1 MMGSSLDVNTV
12 DPLAAAWT
20 LSREGRPLAAAR
32 LARRLHERS
41 RAKGDQ
47 AVALTAATRLAWFCP
62 MNGQYDAGVAYALEA
77 AAGWRARG
85 DPDREAKALCAQ
97 AFSLL
102 QMGDS
107 NALDEVVRAEAL
119 TRASSDPCAIG
130 VTHSMLALVLVAAKQ
145 FDEAERRARLGVDY
159 GRRSGDLVPFGRWLL
174 NLGYVLCVRASEER
188 KGCAEE
194 LEAAVSTLRQAL
206 ATSRQAGDGWNI
218 RLCLTNLAECMSD
231 LRRFDEARHLLEE
244 LQAVPGENDARS
256 RSHEMFVWG
265 HLHAAEGSS
274 GDSLRVLTR
283 CLDIASTNGDTDIA
297 AQACAKI
304 AQARAGRKEW
314 RQAFEAHV
322 RFHELSMRHATEAVQ
337 RRASIA
343 ALRLEIDDV
352 RSAAEQEKVRAL
364 YLEQR
369 NRALA
374 QEGERLMRATMEDAL
389 TGLMNRRKLGLAFLD
404 LVATRTAFTIAVID
418 IDHFKAVN
426 DRFSHLAGD
435 DVLRGV
441 ADLLRRNVRGD
452 DMSVRYGGEEFVVLS
467 AGATIEETKR
477 SCNRLRLAVARHDWA
492 RISPELRVTIS
503 IGIASSRE
511 AEHPDGVLALADRR
525 LFVSKQ
531 RGRNRV
537 TADCRH
543 VKQAWPAPVA
553 CGE

>member
-1 MMGSSLDVNTV
+1 MGSSLDVNTTV

-62 MNGQYDAGVAYALEA
+62 MNGEYDAGVAYALEA

-119 TRASSDPCAIG
+119 TRSSSDPCAIG
-130 VTHSMLALVLVAAKQ
+130 VTQSILALVLVAARQ
-145 FDEAERRARLGVDY
+145 FDEAERRARLGVDH

-174 NLGYVLCVRASEER
+174 NLGYVQCVRASEE
-188 KGCAEE
+188 GCVDGG
-194 LEAAVSTLRQAL
+194 LDAAVSTLRQAL
-206 ATSRQAGDGWNI
+206 TTSRQAGDGWNI

-244 LQAVPGENDARS
+244 LHSVPGENDARS

-283 CLDIASTNGDTDIA
+283 CLDIASTNGDTDLA

-352 RSAAEQEKVRAL
+352 RSAAEQEKVKAL

-404 LVATRTAFTIAVID
+404 LVATRTPFTIAVID
-418 IDHFKAVN
+418 IDHFKTVN

-441 ADLLRRNVRGD
+441 AELLRRNVRGD

-477 SCNRLRLAVARHDWA
+477 SCNRLRLAVARHEWA
-492 RISPELRVTIS
+492 TISPELRVTIS
-503 IGIASSRE
+503 IGIAGSRE
-511 AEHPDGVLALADRR
+511 AEHPDSVLALADRR

-537 TADCRH
+537 TADCRVR
-543 VKQAWPAPVA
+543 VKQAWEPLQF
-553 CGE
+553 GE